1 MELKVKHIFLTVVL
15 CLFSLF
21 GHAQTHPP
29 EPRMNQD
36 PGSGPGTP
44 CDQPDGTGTQPPV
57 GLCLPIDDYIYPFL
71 VLAIL
76 YGAYKIN
83 QKEAAKNIKG

>member
-29 EPRMNQD
+29 EPRMQD
-36 PGSGPGTP
+36 SGGGGLDPCGQEDGGS
-44 CDQPDGTGTQPPV
+44 TQPPV

-83 QKEAAKNIKG
+83 QIEAAKNIKV